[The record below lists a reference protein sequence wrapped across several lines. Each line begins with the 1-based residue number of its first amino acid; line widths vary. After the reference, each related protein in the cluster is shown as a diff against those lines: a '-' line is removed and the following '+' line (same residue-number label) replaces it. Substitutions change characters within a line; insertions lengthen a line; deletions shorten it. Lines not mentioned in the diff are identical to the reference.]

1 MSLDDRVQQ
10 QNKFRIRLLEAEGEG
25 QTEVGAAEQ
34 FVRQEVTHQEE
45 GTTCVCIMFVNRKS
59 WRVFVSFLEL
69 RAKVCKHLQCDPEC
83 DDPGGQVS
91 KLAPLILGKVLRLI
105 SMHLPCS
112 ILSRSSR
119 SSSM

>member
-1 MSLDDRVQQ
+1 MSLDDRVQR

-59 WRVFVSFLEL
+59 WRVFVSCSEL
-69 RAKVCKHLQCDPEC
+69 RAKVCRYLQCVESNLLDGEPKIEIQIEP
-83 DDPGGQVS
+83 D
-91 KLAPLILGKVLRLI
+91 
-105 SMHLPCS
+105 
-112 ILSRSSR
+112 
-119 SSSM
+119 